1 MTEMRTGPNREQ
13 RCALHLMDLCRAYRD
28 DPAPRA
34 WASLEEYRV
43 RGAELRRRAEFIRAA
58 QARSPLDIA
67 PVDQSRSPARRL
79 GGAAEETQFAAC
91 GDAGAA
97 LADEEDVNSS

>member
-28 DPAPRA
+28 DPARPRA

-58 QARSPLDIA
+58 QARSPLERTKT
-67 PVDQSRSPARRL
+67 PVIFSIRSTAFSATIRRTDAKE
-79 GGAAEETQFAAC
+79 AA
-91 GDAGAA
+91 
-97 LADEEDVNSS
+97 S

>member
-28 DPAPRA
+28 DPARPQA

-58 QARSPLDIA
+58 QARSPLD
-67 PVDQSRSPARRL
+67 DR
-79 GGAAEETQFAAC
+79 
-91 GDAGAA
+91 AA
-97 LADEEDVNSS
+97 LVD